1 MLCTYTIDHRQ
12 VALPGGP
19 GTLSEVQLARV
30 YGRPCVAFLGPG
42 AGIGG
47 LATPAELGVPVAR
60 TVAEVEA
67 FLDEQLGPGAGSL
80 QYKVALL
87 SKKYGAAAKE

>member
-1 MLCTYTIDHRQ
+1 MLCAYTIDHRQ

-30 YGRPCVAFLGPG
+30 YGRPCVAFLGLG

-47 LATPAELGVPVAR
+47 LATSAELGVPVAR
-60 TVAEVEA
+60 TVAEVGA
-67 FLDEQLGPGAGSL
+67 FLDEHLGPGAGSL
-80 QYKVALL
+80 QYKAVML
-87 SKKYGAAAKE
+87 SKKYGAGAKE